1 MTTNPWLIHVK
12 KVRAMKKN
20 AKKSYKECLQIA
32 KGTYKRKY
40 GHDKIAPPRKRRKTV
55 KECPKT
61 CPKQKMT
68 IEVSES

>member
-40 GHDKIAPPRKRRKTV
+40 AHDKIAPPRKRRKKVPKTDD
-55 KECPKT
+55 CPKMET
-61 CPKQKMT
+61 T
-68 IEVSES
+68 IKVSER

>member
-20 AKKSYKECLQIA
+20 AKKTYKECLQIA

-40 GHDKIAPPRKRRKTV
+40 GPNKIAPPRKKRKTV
-55 KECPKT
+55 KAAKECPKT
-61 CPKQKMT
+61 T
-68 IEVSES
+68 IEVSER

>member
-1 MTTNPWLIHVK
+1 MTTNPWLLHVK

-40 GHDKIAPPRKRRKTV
+40 GPNKIAPPRKKRKV
-55 KECPKT
+55 LIPKEECP
-61 CPKQKMT
+61 KMT
-68 IEVSES
+68 IEVSER